1 MRGISRLTITVQVLP
16 RDGAGGE
23 WRGAVGALPFEAPR
37 RRRVRGEYAERRTR
51 ILARIGCWAGCP
63 GRSGPATADRVADR
77 GQRLAGLPGI
87 DLLAPFGSS
96 LHVGGADRPR
106 LLASLAPFQGDAA
119 LAWREDPATLED
131 VFIHLMGGSADNFS
145 TGSPP

>member
-63 GRSGPATADRVADR
+63 GRSGPATADRVGGPGPVVAR
-77 GQRLAGLPGI
+77 PELTGPGMTGPGLPSG
-87 DLLAPFGSS
+87 PW
-96 LHVGGADRPR
+96 
-106 LLASLAPFQGDAA
+106 
-119 LAWREDPATLED
+119 WRGPATRATPDLEVSGPGPGARRGED
-131 VFIHLMGGSADNFS
+131 RLGNATAAAAAMAGAR
-145 TGSPP
+145 